1 MRNKLGYNDFD
12 EDNTSLKKLGA
23 RLVVGFIIFIIL
35 LMVFFGLF
43 YTVHAGQRGI
53 LLTFGKPNPMAMEPG
68 LHLKMPMVQSVVI
81 MNVQTQKFIV
91 TKASSASQD
100 LQEVTTEI
108 AVNYHI
114 NPSDV
119 VPIYTNIGKDY
130 ENVVIAPAVSEV
142 LKATTAK
149 YSAEELI
156 TNRAQVKD
164 DIDVALSER
173 LRTSNVIVDAISIT
187 DFQFSDVFTQAI
199 ENKVTAQ
206 QNALAAQNKLE
217 QVKYEAQQA
226 ITQAE
231 GQAQAQALL
240 AKSVTAQTI
249 EYQRLQIELAA
260 INKWNGVL
268 PQVTGGA
275 ITFINLNNSTT
286 M

>member
-275 ITFINLNNSTT
+275 IPFINLNNSTT